1 MRGIVYEIHIVSG
14 NLVTRLHAKIILQME
29 LLRSDNRLGSL
40 IILLDAVHT
49 RGESLQDGLRDV
61 WTCETILASAYILYC
76 LSTI

>member
-1 MRGIVYEIHIVSG
+1 MG
-14 NLVTRLHAKIILQME
+14 
-29 LLRSDNRLGSL
+29 
-40 IILLDAVHT
+40 ILLLGFMQRLFCRWNYLEVTTDLEFDNTLGTVHT